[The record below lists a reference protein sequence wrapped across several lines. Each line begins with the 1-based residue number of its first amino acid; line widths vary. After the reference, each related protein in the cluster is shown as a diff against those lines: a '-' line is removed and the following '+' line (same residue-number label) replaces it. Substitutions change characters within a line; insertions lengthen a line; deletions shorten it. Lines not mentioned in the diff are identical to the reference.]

1 MVGELAK
8 ARALSAGFDQCA
20 WPEFDVPVLNLMRG
34 PNLCDV
40 PVLGWWSSVGAVLGW
55 CSRPH
60 NRKHCTIWIT
70 HKRHAIR
77 AATSARP
84 VKKSSRRARTRACR
98 RGSNLQ
104 LESTESTREEAC
116 RCRRAHDKLLQA
128 AESPRDHPR
137 ANVQTKIG
145 VITASIKHRDGA
157 VGDPEHLG
165 VKTPRTRSVRHGQV
179 KPSGESFVRYAND
192 PK

>member
-1 MVGELAK
+1 MSFVDDWWANWLG
-8 ARALSAGFDQCA
+8 RGALSAGFDQCA
-20 WPEFDVPVLNLMRG
+20 WPKFDVPVSNLMRG

-40 PVLGWWSSVGAVLGW
+40 PVLGW

-60 NRKHCTIWIT
+60 NRKHCAIWIT

-77 AATSARP
+77 AAASARP
-84 VKKSSRRARTRACR
+84 VKNRRAALERARAGEGQIFNSKVRNPHGRKLVVAAARMTNSCQR
-98 RGSNLQ
+98 RSHRGS
-104 LESTESTREEAC
+104 T
-116 RCRRAHDKLLQA
+116 H
-128 AESPRDHPR
+128 
-137 ANVQTKIG
+137 VQTKIG
-145 VITASIKHRDGA
+145 VITASIKHRHGA

-165 VKTPRTRSVRHGQV
+165 VKAPRTRSVRHGQV